1 MLRQIK
7 KESQHNRNDIKS
19 LTFSTNVHNN
29 LTIMYDRYILCCT
42 IKKANQD
49 LEMKGRFVQKI
60 TKIIMQCDKITKH
73 KLLILEILCFY
84 SLCIETFHSYNNK
97 NGVFPPFEFTSPFYV
112 MAAPNNCPSVQQ
124 DFVTQSDYNSKTRN
138 SNIY

>member
-60 TKIIMQCDKITKH
+60 TKIIMQCDKITKQ
-73 KLLILEILCFY
+73 K
-84 SLCIETFHSYNNK
+84 
-97 NGVFPPFEFTSPFYV
+97 
-112 MAAPNNCPSVQQ
+112 
-124 DFVTQSDYNSKTRN
+124 
-138 SNIY
+138 